1 LDEWVIGLG
10 AGIALLLVGIVAIAR
25 NWGPGASAGAEG
37 LGPIGAVSARG
48 GGAVIFV
55 VGAGLL
61 ILSIFK
67 LGEESGRLDSRSVTA
82 TASSVHAPDRGITYD
97 ARNTLDDNENTAWN
111 SNGDPIGQTIRY
123 DFGREVTL
131 DRISL
136 RNGYAKDP
144 RTFAQ
149 NIRLQRVRLTTGDG
163 LVATPELEDTM
174 SLQDIDE
181 DFGATESLTIEVE
194 TVYRGNRFNDAALT
208 DVQFWG
214 PDL

>member
-1 LDEWVIGLG
+1 VDVWIIGL
-10 AGIALLLVGIVAIAR
+10 AVGIGLIVVGCVAIAR
-25 NWGPGASAGAEG
+25 NWGPGASAGAQG
-37 LGPIGAVSARG
+37 LFGIGALNAQ

-61 ILSIFK
+61 ILSIFQ
-67 LGEESGRLDSRSVTA
+67 LGDEVGRFDSRSVTA
-82 TASSVHAPDRGITYD
+82 AASSVHPPDRGITYD
-97 ARNTLDDNENTAWN
+97 ARNTLDDNQNTAWN
-111 SNGDPIGQTIRY
+111 SDGDPIGQTIRY

-131 DRISL
+131 DRISV

-144 RTFAQ
+144 ATFAE
-149 NIRLQRVRLTTGDG
+149 NVRLHRVRLTTDDG
-163 LVATPELEDTM
+163 PVATTELADTM

-181 DFGATESLTIEVE
+181 DFGETESLTIEVE
-194 TVYRGNRFNDAALT
+194 TIHPGHTFDDAALT